1 MKKSLAILLLNI
13 GLNQTVT
20 AEPTNYSDL
29 YLSYVSTNAAQSIV
43 NFAKQQGLGGITLWE
58 FRGDSGFNED
68 ASLLKT
74 ISASLNNYNLN
85 EEKPL
90 LLGYWSNWNVYSMEP
105 NQAIPQSPYAIPGSR
120 DHNNNLVINQD
131 FSDKL
136 AGMNVIAYGFLEA
149 QTQNYTYYDKKND
162 RIVTIPNKTPE
173 LIGTLYFSDPWSD
186 LATSGVSSTQDAF
199 CRKNSPIC
207 DFALT
212 NRNVPIELKDGAKM
226 GNFNAFST
234 LVRASQDN
242 PLGPLRKIINIG
254 GYGHAD
260 SFEDT
265 FNSPNGI
272 DNFVNSAKNLINA
285 YQLDGLELDYE
296 NPKMTASNAENFVA
310 LVRQLKIALPDKI
323 INVTTLSDPA
333 YLNGARNNQ
342 YGFIGNTLGEI
353 AQYATKIN
361 LKTYDFYGAF
371 SHSSDQSGT
380 TGFLTNLTIPANA
393 PNTYRFSI
401 ENSVRAALK
410 AGVPPWQISVSI
422 PAYGRALAGIS
433 NENDGLFNP
442 ISNLATI
449 PRGDLDTANCRTRI
463 SPLKLNSCSGS
474 FQYKY
479 ILRKMLGHGLTETD
493 HRDNNIVIGTTA
505 YGRTWSQPTQTEYQ
519 LKITNI
525 GSIGDLAFHITIG
538 DFVAPDFFNVSTE
551 KIYDTEATSSIN
563 GKQKLVVKWSSSLG
577 ASGQCNTKFDFTQS
591 MHVIMK
597 VLPDDKN
604 EQHITLCSFVP
615 LGE

>member
-1 MKKSLAILLLNI
+1 MKKSLAILLLNMS
-13 GLNQTVT
+13 LNQTVT

-43 NFAKQQGLGGITLWE
+43 NYVKQQGLGGVALWE
-58 FRGDSGFNED
+58 FRGDSGYNED
-68 ASLLKT
+68 SSLLKT
-74 ISASLNNYNLN
+74 ISTSLNNYNLN
-85 EEKPL
+85 EEKPFI
-90 LLGYWSNWNVYSMEP
+90 LGYWTNWNVYSMEP
-105 NQAIPQSPYAIPGSR
+105 NHTIPQSAYGVPGSR

-131 FSDKL
+131 FNEKL
-136 AGMNVIAYGFLEA
+136 TGMNVIVYGFLEA
-149 QTQNYTYYDKKND
+149 QTQNYSYYDKKSD
-162 RIVTIPNKTPE
+162 AMFTVPNKTPE
-173 LIGTLYFSDPWSD
+173 SIGTLYFSDPWSD

-199 CRKNSPIC
+199 CRKNSAIC
-207 DFALT
+207 DFTLT

-234 LVRASQDN
+234 LAHASQDN
-242 PLGPLRKIINIG
+242 PLGPLRKIVSIG
-254 GYGHAD
+254 GYDHAD
-260 SFEDT
+260 SFEDA

-296 NPKMTASNAENFVA
+296 NPKMTASNAESFVA
-310 LVRQLKIALPDKI
+310 LIKQLKIALPDKI

-333 YLNGARNNQ
+333 YLNGARNSQ
-342 YGFIGNTLGEI
+342 YGFVDNMLGEI

-410 AGVPPWQISVSI
+410 AGVAPSQISVSI

-449 PRGDLDTANCRTRI
+449 PRGDLDAANCRTRI
-463 SPLKLNSCSGS
+463 GPLKPNSCSGS

-479 ILRKMLGHGLTETD
+479 ILSKMLGHGLTEKD

-505 YGRTWSQPTQTEYQ
+505 YGRNWSQPTQTEYQ

-538 DFVAPDFFNVSTE
+538 DFMAPDFFNVSTD
-551 KIYDTEATSSIN
+551 KIYDAETTSSIN
-563 GKQKLVVKWSSSLG
+563 GKQKLVVKWSSNLG

-597 VLPDDKN
+597 VLPDNKN
-604 EQHITLCSFVP
+604 EQYITLCSFVP
-615 LGE
+615 LGG